1 MITGD
6 LASKLKGYEEEED
19 DEDDMMA
26 VEGSDGQ
33 QYVVLEV
40 IQLADNQGTDQV
52 YVILNTKKYILKIFS
67 IYILVFFKSNLYYI
81 NEFNCFVFV

>member
-6 LASKLKGYEEEED
+6 LASKLKGYDEEEE

-52 YVILNTKKYILKIFS
+52 CIIVERILIHNVYVCI
-67 IYILVFFKSNLYYI
+67 
-81 NEFNCFVFV
+81 